1 MLASWFNQGL
11 PLFSISFSTTMLVTI
26 CSRSVSWL
34 QERLSTCCD
43 CRSDS
48 HSAPDNGRTPDNFRI
63 NFWMSERKW
72 KWSEKMSRAKRKTV
86 SSDCPPAKWGVTIKS
101 VNKWIVEND
110 KQLDTT
116 TWLCYE
122 KADQEHMLSLK
133 CSICI
138 QFQEK
143 LLSQKNYNS
152 AFITGLKNLNIVI
165 QGSCG

>member
-1 MLASWFNQGL
+1 MQYIIH
-11 PLFSISFSTTMLVTI
+11 P
-26 CSRSVSWL
+26 
-34 QERLSTCCD
+34 QEWTLNHIYVRRECL
-43 CRSDS
+43 R
-48 HSAPDNGRTPDNFRI
+48 SAPDNGRTPDNFRI
-63 NFWMSERKW
+63 NFWMSERKR
-72 KWSEKMSRAKRKTV
+72 KWSEKMSGAKRKTV
-86 SSDCPPAKWGVTIKS
+86 SSDCPPAKRGVTIKS
-101 VNKWIVEND
+101 VNKWIAEND

-138 QFQEK
+138 RFQEK

-165 QGSCG
+165 QGSRG